1 MRNLHGLDEAQ
12 IDRAKLT
19 WEFITQTG
27 PEEGDA
33 TLESAALSG
42 FSVNLDISQA
52 ATSGSTTAFL
62 EGQAIVR
69 LGADAY
75 PSSTRGLSANANLS
89 LTACLCHELAHAQRY
104 HLGFRRPLDGCETNL
119 DEAETSIHASYM
131 PFLTPTERHD
141 LIDDARERLEIW
153 KREYQS

>member
-1 MRNLHGLDEAQ
+1 MRNFHGLDETQ
-12 IDRAKLT
+12 IDKAKMT

-27 PEEGDA
+27 PEEDNS
-33 TLESAALSG
+33 TLEPTALSG
-42 FSVNLDISQA
+42 FCVKLDVSHA

-75 PSSTRGLSANANLS
+75 PNPARGLSANANLS

-104 HLGFRRPLDGCETNL
+104 HLGFRRPLDGCEMNL